1 MSDPLLPGREK
12 GLDYWVQ
19 WFTMPSKTSILLIA
33 TLFFGASINADPLA
47 IGAALPEVSATLETG
62 NTIDLSREGA
72 RGWVLVFFFPKA
84 DTPGCAKQACSL
96 RDAYEALSEM
106 GVRIFGVSRD
116 GIESQK
122 KFKEK
127 YTLPFHLIA
136 DTDKAVIGAFGVP
149 TKFGFSIRQ
158 AYLFKDGKLV
168 WRDLSAST
176 SKQAADILVFLTDA
190 R

>member
-1 MSDPLLPGREK
+1 M
-12 GLDYWVQ
+12 
-19 WFTMPSKTSILLIA
+19 MPAKTSISLLIA
-33 TLFFGASINADPLA
+33 TMFFGASMDADPLA

-62 NTIDLSREGA
+62 NTIDLGREGSK
-72 RGWVLVFFFPKA
+72 GWVLVFFFPKA
-84 DTPGCAKQACSL
+84 NTPGCTMQACSL
-96 RDAYEALSEM
+96 RDAYEALSES

-116 GIESQK
+116 NVESQK

-127 YTLPFHLIA
+127 YALPFHLIA
-136 DTDKAVIGAFGVP
+136 DTEKAVIGAFGVR
-149 TKFGFSIRQ
+149 TMFGFSIRQ

-176 SKQAADILVFLTDA
+176 SKQAADILAFLADA